1 LTNSLREGSISGG
14 ISRAE
19 PGRALDWLFR
29 REQGLPASVVVGI
42 VPQLTPIAVA
52 CLATVV
58 GTAAGTFTLAVL
70 CLFVAWG
77 RSAACEVR
85 E

>member
-1 LTNSLREGSISGG
+1 L
-14 ISRAE
+14 
-19 PGRALDWLFR
+19 
-29 REQGLPASVVVGI
+29 VGI

-52 CLATVV
+52 CLATVI